1 MQNKASPDPAPL
13 YRALLA
19 PKSIAIVGASG
30 DRTKVTGRPLQY
42 LRQAGYKGKIYPINP
57 RHETVFGERAW
68 PSLSSL
74 PEAPEHAF
82 ILSPTLDVISAVAEC
97 AACGV
102 RVATILATGFSE
114 GGPEGLRRVRQLRDV
129 AQTSGLRILGPSSI
143 GVVSLLDGVA
153 LTANAAFAESDLPAG
168 GTFVASHSG
177 SMLGALVSRGKARS
191 IGFAGLLSVGNEI
204 DLTLGEICA
213 ATLDNPAVTGYLLF
227 LESLR
232 HAEDLRSFA
241 VEAARRK
248 KPVVAYKLGRS
259 EQAAELALSHTGA
272 LAGEDDIAAAFLADC
287 GIARVENFETLIEA
301 LPLLSRVPIGAVRNR
316 APRVGV
322 LTTTGGGAAM
332 VVDGLALRG
341 INVVKPSEETLQQL
355 TNAGINVGH
364 ERIVDLTMAGTRPDV
379 MKAALDTV
387 LSGPEFDLVVA
398 VTGSSARLQP
408 ELAVKPVIESA
419 AAGKPLV
426 SFLVPD
432 APEALAMLAR
442 AGVPSFRTPEAC
454 ADAVAATFARH
465 EPKAV
470 LARPRV
476 FKRAGPAQLNE
487 WDAYKLFEKLGV
499 PHVTSAV
506 IPVDAATIDLP
517 FAYPVA
523 VKLLSDTI
531 AHKTDVGGVVLGV
544 QDENALRAAI
554 ASIVREVANRCQDS
568 SVTHVLVQP
577 MTSGLGELLLGY
589 RKDADVGPI
598 VLLAAGGTF
607 TEVYRDRSIRLAPVS
622 LEVARQ
628 MIAELAISRV
638 LNGYRGRAAGDLGA
652 LANAIVALSRLAI
665 EEEYSVLDAEINPL
679 IVRRAG
685 EGVVAL
691 DALVRLDGDS

>member
-1 MQNKASPDPAPL
+1 MQNKASPDPASL

-19 PKSIAIVGASG
+19 PRSIAIIGASG
-30 DRTKVTGRPLQY
+30 DRTKVAGRPLQY
-42 LRQAGYKGKIYPINP
+42 LLQGGYEGRIYPINP
-57 RHETVFGERAW
+57 RHERVSGERAW

-74 PEAPEHAF
+74 PEVPEHAF
-82 ILSPTLDVISAVAEC
+82 ILSPTHDVISAVTEC
-97 AACGV
+97 AARGV

-114 GGPEGLRRVRQLRDV
+114 GGPEGQRRAGQLRDV
-129 AQTSGLRILGPSSI
+129 ARTSGLRILGPSSI
-143 GVVSLLDGVA
+143 GVVSFLDRVV
-153 LTANAAFAESDLPAG
+153 LTANAAFAEPDLPAG

-177 SMLGALVSRGKARS
+177 SILGALVSRGKARS
-191 IGFAGLLSVGNEI
+191 IGFAGLVSVGNEI

-287 GIARVENFETLIEA
+287 GIARVNNFETLIEA
-301 LPLLSRVPIGAVRNR
+301 LPLLNRIPIGAVQKR

-341 INVVKPSEETLQQL
+341 IDVVKPSEDTLKQL
-355 TNAGINVGH
+355 TKVGINVGH

-387 LSGPEFDLVVA
+387 LSESEFDLVVA

-408 ELAVKPVIESA
+408 ELAVKPVIASA
-419 AAGKPLV
+419 AAGTALV

-442 AGVPSFRTPEAC
+442 AGVPSFRTPEGC
-454 ADAVAATFARH
+454 ADAVAAAFARR
-465 EPKAV
+465 EPKGA
-470 LARPRV
+470 LAHRRV

-487 WDAYKLFEKLGV
+487 WDAYKLFEKIGL

-506 IPVDAATIDLP
+506 IPVNAALVDLP

-544 QDENALRAAI
+544 QDEKALRDAI
-554 ASIVREVANRCQDS
+554 ASIVREVGTKRPES
-568 SVTHVLVQP
+568 SVTQVIVQP
-577 MTSGLGELLLGY
+577 MTSGLGEILLGY

-598 VLLAAGGTF
+598 VLLAAGGIF
-607 TEVYRDRSIRLAPVS
+607 TEIYRDRSIRLAPVS
-622 LEVARQ
+622 LEAARE

-638 LNGYRGRAAGDLGA
+638 LNGYRGRPAGDLEA
-652 LANAIVALSRLAI
+652 LANAIVALSHLAVD
-665 EEEYSVLDAEINPL
+665 EEYNVLDAEINPL
-679 IVRRAG
+679 IVRRDG
-685 EGVVAL
+685 EGVLAL
-691 DALVRLDGDS
+691 DALVRLDRSS